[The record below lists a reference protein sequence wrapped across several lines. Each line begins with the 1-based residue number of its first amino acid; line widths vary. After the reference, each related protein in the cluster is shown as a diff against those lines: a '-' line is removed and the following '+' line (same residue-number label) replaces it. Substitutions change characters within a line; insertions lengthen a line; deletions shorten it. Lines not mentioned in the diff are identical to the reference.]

1 MGLFGGLF
9 QSETTSTQQTDNVD
23 GRVVGGDAS
32 SNISAANNSGTL
44 NITALDGGAIS
55 QSMALAMK
63 GVEGAQAITA
73 QTIDQNASLL
83 QGVVTATREGQ
94 EQFASALESVKTA
107 DTRMLA
113 FGALAVVGLAAAK
126 VWGK

>member
-1 MGLFGGLF
+1 MGLFSLF
-9 QSETTSTQQTDNVD
+9 ESKSSSSQQTDNVD

-55 QSMALAMK
+55 QSMALAFA
-63 GVEGAQAITA
+63 GVEGAQSLAA
-73 QTIDQNASLL
+73 QTIDQNADLL
-83 QGVVTATREGQ
+83 KNVVTATREGQ
-94 EQFASALESVKTA
+94 DQFAAALENVKTA

-113 FGALAVVGLAAAK
+113 FGALAVLGFVALK